1 MYKFAKLPIETE
13 LVSIPSN
20 ILVPCPISG
29 IQVKRFACKCCPNC
43 KYFEGLA
50 KLTWA
55 DTDEEKEKIKDLSWS
70 RRYAIRCKTIAEWI
84 TEEIGE

>member
-13 LVSIPSN
+13 SVSIPNN

-29 IQVKRFACKCCPNC
+29 IQVKRFASKCCPNC
-43 KYFEGLA
+43 QYFKGLA

-70 RRYAIRCKTIAEWI
+70 RRYAIRCETIAEWI
-84 TEEIGE
+84 TEEIFE